1 MNKKLIRTIHPE
13 IRIVDKTKGI
23 VDYVASDET
32 LDYYREIVRA
42 AGWRFT
48 NFQRNAPLVDSHDY
62 STVERLLG
70 KVTDFRVEGGK
81 LIERAQFAIDVAE
94 QPLAR
99 LAWRLIETG
108 YLKACSVGFMPVRMV
123 SRWDDAGAWADAV
136 KLLGLDAETT
146 AKARVIYL
154 EQEQMEL
161 SVCILGANPTA
172 LAKAYN
178 GGVMNDDDMS
188 LIETLSEVKGG
199 RESVTGAYTADRAPV
214 ARGRQRAAWLR
225 EVKNQLK

>member
-1 MNKKLIRTIHPE
+1 MSTKLIRTIHPE
-13 IRIVDKTKGI
+13 IRIVDRTKGI
-23 VDYVASDET
+23 VDFVASDET
-32 LDYYREIVRA
+32 LDYYHEIVRA
-42 AGWRFT
+42 AGWKFT
-48 NFQRNAPLVDSHDY
+48 NFRRNAPLVDSHDY
-62 STVERLLG
+62 STVEKLLG

-81 LIERAQFAIDVAE
+81 LIERAQFALDVPE

-99 LAWRLIETG
+99 LAWRLVETG
-108 YLKACSVGFMPVRMV
+108 YLKACSVGFMPVRV
-123 SRWDDAGAWADAV
+123 ASKFGDAAAWADAV

-161 SVCILGANPTA
+161 SVCIVGANPSA

-178 GGVMNDDDMS
+178 GGVINDDDMS
-188 LIETLSEVKGG
+188 LIETISEVKGG
-199 RESVTGAYTADRAPV
+199 RGSATGADTPDRALV
-214 ARGRQRAAWLR
+214 ARGRERAAWLR

>member
-1 MNKKLIRTIHPE
+1 MNSKLIRTIHPE
-13 IRIVDKTKGI
+13 IRIVDASKGI

-32 LDYYREIVRA
+32 LDYYREIIRA

-48 NFQRNAPLVDSHDY
+48 NFRRNAPLVDSHDY

-70 KVTDFRVEGGK
+70 KVTDFRVENGQ
-81 LIERAQFAIDVAE
+81 LIERAQFAIDVVE

-99 LAWRLIETG
+99 LAWRLVETG
-108 YLKACSVGFMPVRMV
+108 YLKACSVGFMPVRTV

-136 KLLGLDAETT
+136 KLLGLDADTT

-161 SVCILGANPTA
+161 SVCIIGANPTA
-172 LAKAYN
+172 VAKAYK

-188 LIETLSEVKGG
+188 LIETISEVKDG
-199 RESVTGAYTADRAPV
+199 RRSATGAYTPDRAPV
-214 ARGRQRAAWLR
+214 ARGRGRAAWLR
-225 EVKNQLK
+225 EIKSKLK

>member
-1 MNKKLIRTIHPE
+1 MSTKLIRTIHPE
-13 IRIVDKTKGI
+13 IRIVDRTKGI

-48 NFQRNAPLVDSHDY
+48 NFKRNAPLVDSHDY
-62 STVERLLG
+62 STVEKLLG
-70 KVTDFRVEGGK
+70 KVTDFRIEGGK
-81 LIERAQFAIDVAE
+81 LIERAQFALDVPE

-99 LAWRLIETG
+99 LAWRLVETG
-108 YLKACSVGFMPVRMV
+108 YLKACSVGFMPIRTVA
-123 SRWDDAGAWADAV
+123 RWDDAAAWADAV

-146 AKARVIYL
+146 AKARLIYL

-161 SVCILGANPTA
+161 SVCIVGANPSA

-178 GGVMNDDDMS
+178 GGVINDDDMS
-188 LIETLSEVKGG
+188 LIETISEVKDG
-199 RESVTGAYTADRAPV
+199 RRSATGAHTPDRAPV
-214 ARGRQRAAWLR
+214 ARGRERADWLR
-225 EVKNQLK
+225 EVKSKLK